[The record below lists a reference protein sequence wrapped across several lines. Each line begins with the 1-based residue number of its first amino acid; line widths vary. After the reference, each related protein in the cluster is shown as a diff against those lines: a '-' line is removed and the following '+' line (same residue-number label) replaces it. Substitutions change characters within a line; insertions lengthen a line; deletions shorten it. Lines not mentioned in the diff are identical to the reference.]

1 MKYIYFLIFMIIFTG
16 CSSKYQNLS
25 TVKTVDIQR
34 YLGTWY
40 EVGRYENS
48 FEKGCIGASAT
59 YTLDKDKSLKVL
71 NRCYDENGQEIASA
85 MGKAYSVDT
94 TNTKLKVSFFWPF
107 YGDYWIIKLAEDYRY
122 SIVSEPRKKYLW
134 ILSRSKEL
142 TSKDRK
148 EILYFLREEGF
159 NTENIFWTKLDKIL

>member
-1 MKYIYFLIFMIIFTG
+1 
-16 CSSKYQNLS
+16 
-25 TVKTVDIQR
+25 
-34 YLGTWY
+34 
-40 EVGRYENS
+40 
-48 FEKGCIGASAT
+48 
-59 YTLDKDKSLKVL
+59 
-71 NRCYDENGQEIASA
+71 
-85 MGKAYSVDT
+85 MGEAYSVDT

-159 NTENIFWTKLDKIL
+159 KTENIFWTKLDKIL